1 MSKFAIIVGLIF
13 AGNVGGFA
21 AAQSI
26 YSCVDAKGRK
36 LTSDRPIAEC
46 TDRTQR
52 ELSSQGTTKRIVG
65 PTLTA
70 QERAAQEAKEKAV
83 EEERAAALEEK
94 RRDRALLAR
103 YPNKAVHDNER
114 ALALEQVNEVIKA
127 SAKRTQ
133 ELAEQRGAITMELEF
148 YKKDPS
154 KAPAALKRRV
164 DENDASVAVQRQF
177 LTEQALEKKR
187 VNLRFDEELVK
198 LKQLWAMASGSVATA
213 GDSPPAP
220 AAPNALKKPNSAVGK
235 Y

>member
-1 MSKFAIIVGLIF
+1 M
-13 AGNVGGFA
+13 
-21 AAQSI
+21 AQSI

-52 ELSSQGTTKRIVG
+52 ELSPQGTTKRIVG

-70 QERAAQEAKEKAV
+70 QERTVQEEKEKAAA
-83 EEERAAALEEK
+83 EERAIALEEK
-94 RRDRALLAR
+94 RRDRALLSR
-103 YPNKAVHDNER
+103 YPNKTVHDKER
-114 ALALEQVNEVIKA
+114 ALAIDQVNEVIKA

-133 ELAEQRGAITMELEF
+133 ELAEQRNAINLELEF

-164 DENDASVAVQRQF
+164 DENDASVAVQRRF
-177 LTEQALEKKR
+177 LTEQDAEKQR
-187 VNLRFDEELVK
+187 VNARFDEELIK
-198 LKQLWAMASGSVATA
+198 LKQLWALANAPVVAA
-213 GDSPPAP
+213 GESP
-220 AAPNALKKPNSAVGK
+220 AAPALQNAPKKPNSSSIK